1 MKSVLGSTLLEH
13 ERINGNRRALCRPRA
28 IVEVVE
34 GATEAS
40 IEDVGSTKRKRTIV
54 ANREAC
60 GDDSSGLR
68 RSIKLKLIIG
78 SDVADAALL
87 IFENTVLER
96 NGKRIWLFAVQDG
109 VTIITVAGWRYDST

>member
-1 MKSVLGSTLLEH
+1 MLEH
-13 ERINGNRRALCRPRA
+13 ERINSDRRALCRPRP
-28 IVEVVE
+28 IIEVVE

-40 IEDVGSTKRKRTIV
+40 IEDVGSTKRKRTII

-78 SDVADAALL
+78 GDVTNPALL
-87 IFENTVLER
+87 VFENTVLER
-96 NGKRIWLFAVQDG
+96 NGKRIWLFAVQNG
-109 VTIITVAGWRYDST
+109 VTITIIAGWRYDNT